1 MSLPPSNVGKAL
13 SSPPPPPST
22 HSPIA
27 STAAS
32 TVGSDF
38 FSSRRPGQQTGAS
51 AAGTSATP
59 RKGQAAR
66 KQHRN
71 QKRPGASGAG
81 NNSSGGGF
89 GNKGYRFDDED
100 DMAEFRALKNASS
113 RRGQTSITHLLN
125 YAAPSRAHLEH
136 AFGGN
141 DHYYGSRS
149 QGRGHHGGG
158 HGHSHHGYRSHHH
171 NSAVDKARFVHANYR
186 FVVTPKGNYA
196 AQAVDADEYID
207 WNDVLQILA
216 SAESQNSSCPI
227 CLSEPVA
234 PRMAKCGHIFC
245 LPCLIRFMH
254 AIDTDESSAA
264 SRNTVRTIAGLT
276 SPNANGGAANHH
288 HHNNNNNSHNQ
299 SSNTPPAPVPE
310 KRAKWKKCPICE
322 ESVYLG
328 EVRPVRFYAG
338 QESPLP
344 RPGDDVVL
352 RLMLRHAN
360 STVALPRDGS
370 ADLLNGKKTG
380 IPWHFAANVLDYSRI
395 MKGTGDYMVEEFGRE
410 LEDLARQEKEDE
422 LLFHEDGEWTRR
434 AMRQIRTA
442 QENARELGGLELA
455 LQDGSIFGDNNSQRQ
470 VKLPVGAAPASDE
483 ASGNTPKRMAASSST
498 SSSSASAA
506 NTAAAAAQQQDFYFY
521 MSPPHLYLSP
531 LDIRILKTKYGS
543 FSNFPSTLLPRVEH
557 LSTGHVVDDAMRRRA
572 KYLGHLPAG
581 CVVSFLECDWTD
593 IVPAE
598 TLATFAEDI
607 ERRRKRNRDKAAQ
620 EERERLQA
628 ERLERR
634 RTTGG
639 AGGGGSGQHGDS
651 NDDFY
656 GDTDTRPMDINEF
669 QPLGSVNTSADG
681 GILSSSASPPNPRV
695 GFEHLASIS
704 TTPPSSSPVTAA
716 GGGAGGSASQ
726 RTVWGTR
733 AVPASPSLQAYNLAH
748 ASSADDGWLRD
759 DEVLGSLL
767 DNNGG
772 QLAMNDAEL
781 AAQLSALGVEN
792 AEPLGND
799 DKAGAAASSTSA
811 SASAKS
817 LKKKKKQKI
826 TLMSTGGRRG
836 N

>member
-1 MSLPPSNVGKAL
+1 MSLPPSNVGKNL
-13 SSPPPPPST
+13 SSPPPPPSS
-22 HSPIA
+22 HSPITP
-27 STAAS
+27 TAAS
-32 TVGSDF
+32 TAGSDF
-38 FSSRRPGQQTGAS
+38 SSSRRPGQQTGAS
-51 AAGTSATP
+51 VSGTAATP

-71 QKRPGASGAG
+71 QKRPGAGGAG
-81 NNSSGGGF
+81 SNNNNKNNSGF
-89 GNKGYRFDDED
+89 GNASKNHRFEDED

-149 QGRGHHGGG
+149 RGH

-171 NSAVDKARFVHANYR
+171 NITVDKARFVHANYR

-196 AQAVDADEYID
+196 AQATDADEYID

-216 SAESQNSSCPI
+216 STESQNSSCPI

-254 AIDTDESSAA
+254 AIDADESSSVA
-264 SRNTVRTIAGLT
+264 RNTVRTIAGLT
-276 SPNANGGAANHH
+276 SPNANGGAANHNN
-288 HHNNNNNSHNQ
+288 HNHSNS
-299 SSNTPPAPVPE
+299 TPPAPVAPVPE

-352 RLMLRHAN
+352 RLMMRHAN
-360 STVALPRDGS
+360 STVALPRDGA
-370 ADLLNGKKTG
+370 ADLLNAVVSKGSGRGNSG

-442 QENARELGGLELA
+442 QESARDLGGLELA
-455 LQDGSIFGDNNSQRQ
+455 LQDGSIFGDSSSQQREI
-470 VKLPVGAAPASDE
+470 KLPVGAEPASPTLARADE
-483 ASGNTPKRMAASSST
+483 ASANTPKRT
-498 SSSSASAA
+498 VPSSA
-506 NTAAAAAQQQDFYFY
+506 TAAQQQDFYFY

-639 AGGGGSGQHGDS
+639 GGGSGSGRHGG
-651 NDDFY
+651 NVDDFY

-669 QPLGSVNTSADG
+669 QPLGSSADG
-681 GILSSSASPPNPRV
+681 GLLSSSASPPNPRV
-695 GFEHLASIS
+695 GFEHLASMS
-704 TTPPSSSPVTAA
+704 TTPPSSSSNAAA
-716 GGGAGGSASQ
+716 GGVGSAGGGPASQ

-733 AVPASPSLQAYNLAH
+733 AIPVSPSLQAYMAQN
-748 ASSADDGWLRD
+748 SNADDGWLRD

-767 DNNGG
+767 DNTGG
-772 QLAMNDAEL
+772 QIAMSDAEL

-792 AEPLGND
+792 TEPAGGD
-799 DKAGAAASSTSA
+799 DDTTGAAAAASTSA

-817 LKKKKKQKI
+817 NKKKKKQKI

-836 N
+836 I